1 MPRQPRSSI
10 VSNVAPEDRS
20 PAQIARRFRGLVD
33 AGAELRPAGRARRD
47 PEILLTRHYLPRHEV
62 TLFDA
67 TYFLT
72 DLLFDDAL
80 GFFVAYVVLGER
92 NGERVRRIHPR
103 IFYKDS
109 SLVWRVASHF
119 IHDEN
124 EYWIGK
130 GDVRQERR
138 EDGDYLCSVEETTN
152 LPYEIQASL
161 DVISRRRSRRRD
173 NAAVELV
180 LREAPSG
187 RVEPYADFTAPRR
200 RAQARHRIHGGR
212 RVASFLRAGDPASL
226 RFARGFEPDFAEGVL
241 EKERSASRFFGGEIL
256 KFRILSS
263 NRRIQYQFV
272 ASPAYAWVNPP
283 QTLTTEF
290 STYGVRTLDVLAD
303 EDLFL
308 PAYEYHEVDEGRD
321 RGVLHSQIPA
331 GYAGA
336 AHPEDPA
343 RADASAWIEALPVIR
358 QFRARVLRK
367 RGVRKGAWPR

>member
-1 MPRQPRSSI
+1 MESASGGSTRASSTRTPRSSGA
-10 VSNVAPEDRS
+10 SRATSSTTKTSTGSERETSAGSVAR
-20 PAQIARRFRGLVD
+20 
-33 AGAELRPAGRARRD
+33 
-47 PEILLTRHYLPRHEV
+47 T
-62 TLFDA
+62 
-67 TYFLT
+67 
-72 DLLFDDAL
+72 
-80 GFFVAYVVLGER
+80 GE
-92 NGERVRRIHPR
+92 
-103 IFYKDS
+103 
-109 SLVWRVASHF
+109 
-119 IHDEN
+119 
-124 EYWIGK
+124 
-130 GDVRQERR
+130 
-138 EDGDYLCSVEETTN
+138 YLCSVEETTN

-226 RFARGFEPDFAEGVL
+226 RFARGFEPDFAQGVL

-272 ASPAYAWVNPP
+272 ATPAYAWVNPP

-321 RGVLHSQIPA
+321 RAVIHSQIPA

-336 AHPEDPA
+336 AHPEDPD

-358 QFRARVLRK
+358 QFRAPCCARDDPQGLMAGEARAGPSARVACLPASLR
-367 RGVRKGAWPR
+367 A